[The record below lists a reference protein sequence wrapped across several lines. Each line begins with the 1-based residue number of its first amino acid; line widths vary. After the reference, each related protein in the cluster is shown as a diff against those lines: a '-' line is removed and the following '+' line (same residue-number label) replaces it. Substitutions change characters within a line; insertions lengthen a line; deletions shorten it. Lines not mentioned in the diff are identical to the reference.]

1 MKFLRLVMLLVVS
14 LLFGHCATVSAQS
27 KGKPIN
33 VGYSSVSG
41 LRPRL
46 GSPRKPVCSKK
57 MGST

>member
-1 MKFLRLVMLLVVS
+1 MLLVVS
-14 LLFGHCATVSAQS
+14 LLFGHCAMVSAQS

-41 LRPRL
+41 TETAAWVTKEAGLFE
-46 GSPRKPVCSKK
+46 K